1 MVISRIQFRPRR
13 MIQGQDIF
21 QTRRASQRSDG
32 RPRSSN
38 RHEGNR
44 ATCGESLVVVLA
56 DRQGRPSLH
65 ATRFTCP
72 PSSRAV
78 AWIDWLIDQEEVMA
92 TETVGSPA
100 FIASGNTKVYKNFID
115 GEWVESSTG
124 ETFEDRNP
132 ADTREVVAIFQKSG
146 KADVDAAVAAANRA
160 FAKWRLVPAPRRAE
174 IVFRAAEMLLERTE
188 EYARDMT
195 REMGK
200 VLKETR
206 GDVQEAI
213 DTAYYFAGEGRRMF
227 GPTTPS
233 ELPNKFAMAVRTPIG
248 LCGMITPWNFPMAIP
263 SWKLL
268 PAIVCGNT
276 CVIKPAQDTPL
287 STFNLVSTLA
297 DAAVPRGAVNIV
309 TGFGSSVGTPMTEH
323 PDVRAVSL
331 TGSTEVGRI
340 VGTTAAKTFKHCSL
354 ELGGK
359 NPMIVLDDANLD
371 LAIEGGLWGG
381 FGTTGQRCTA
391 TSRMI
396 VQKGVYREFV
406 ERLVDRA
413 KKLKVG
419 NGLDETVQMG
429 PAVNEKQLQTDLS
442 YVEVGKNEGAKLLC
456 GGNRLDQ
463 GEYQY
468 GWFME
473 PTVFIDVDPKMR
485 IAQEEIFGP
494 VVSIIPCDN
503 LENAIEIANN
513 IEYGLSSALY
523 TKDVNKAFAA
533 MRDLHAGI
541 TYINAPTI
549 GAEVHLPFGG
559 VKATGNGHRE
569 GGIGAIDFYS
579 EWKSVYVDYSD
590 TLQRAQIDRP
600 E

>member
-1 MVISRIQFRPRR
+1 M
-13 MIQGQDIF
+13 
-21 QTRRASQRSDG
+21 
-32 RPRSSN
+32 
-38 RHEGNR
+38 
-44 ATCGESLVVVLA
+44 ATDTLTGPTIL
-56 DRQGRPSLH
+56 GT
-65 ATRFTCP
+65 ATRTRVF
-72 PSSRAV
+72 
-78 AWIDWLIDQEEVMA
+78 
-92 TETVGSPA
+92 
-100 FIASGNTKVYKNFID
+100 KNFID

-132 ADTREVVAIFQKSG
+132 ADTRDVVGIFQKSG
-146 KADVDAAVAAANRA
+146 KQDVDAAIEAAKRA
-160 FAKWRLVPAPRRAE
+160 FAKWRLVPAPKRAE
-174 IVFRAAEMLLERTE
+174 IVYRAGEMLMERKE

-200 VLKETR
+200 IIKETR

-213 DTAYYFAGEGRRMF
+213 DTAYYMAGEGRRMF

-233 ELPNKFAMAVRTPIG
+233 ELPNKFAMAVRQPLG
-248 LCGMITPWNFPMAIP
+248 VCAMITPWNFPMAIP

-287 STFNLVSTLA
+287 STFNLVRTLT
-297 DAAVPRGAVNIV
+297 DAGVPKGVLNIV
-309 TGFGSSVGTPMTEH
+309 SGFGSRIGAPLMEH
-323 PDVRAVSL
+323 PEVRAISL
-331 TGSTEVGRI
+331 TGSTDVGRI
-340 VGTTAAKTFKHCSL
+340 VGTTAAKSFKHCSL

-391 TSRMI
+391 TSRII
-396 VQKGVYREFV
+396 VQKGIYSEFV
-406 ERLVDRA
+406 ERYVERA
-413 KKLKVG
+413 KALKIG
-419 NGLDETVQMG
+419 NGLDESVEMG
-429 PAVNEKQLQTDLS
+429 PAINEAQLKTDLDYIQIGQS
-442 YVEVGKNEGAKLLC
+442 EGAKMKC
-456 GGNRLDQ
+456 GGHRLDK
-463 GEYQY
+463 GDYQY
-468 GWFME
+468 GWFLE
-473 PTVFIDVDPKMR
+473 PTVFVDVDPKMR

-523 TKDVNKAFAA
+523 TRDVNKAFAA

-569 GGIGAIDFYS
+569 GGFGAIDFYT
-579 EWKSVYVDYSD
+579 EWKSIYVDYSD
-590 TLQRAQIDRP
+590 KLQKAQIDRVD
-600 E
+600 